1 MAIVFDPATQIITLD
16 TLSVST
22 SQLWSRWVD
31 WVATSDNAK
40 YLPAFSQLGGVAPV
54 ALYITLENGWKV
66 RPMEAAGQTTVTGNL
81 LVAGGG
87 SPFVATVGTFASQ
100 VVLEAPLS
108 AQAIAVGSGL
118 STTEQTQLQ
127 SVYDITGGGGK
138 QVGTQL
144 ICYAADNVTE
154 VARFDL
160 YDASGTL
167 TSDMSA
173 VVEQRRV

>member
-1 MAIVFDPATQIITLD
+1 
-16 TLSVST
+16 
-22 SQLWSRWVD
+22 VD

-100 VVLEAPLS
+100 VVLESPLS
-108 AQAIAVGSGL
+108 AQAIKVNTGSGVTAQDIVDI
-118 STTEQTQLQ
+118 STSVWTQAKALT
-127 SVYDITGGGGK
+127 VGK
-138 QVGTQL
+138 FMGL
-144 ICYAADNVTE
+144 K
-154 VARFDL
+154 
-160 YDASGTL
+160 
-167 TSDMSA
+167 
-173 VVEQRRV
+173 